1 VNSSVSW
8 PFPARTYNYSLELSS
23 LEWMF
28 SETIRILVAAMKR
41 VPLLVLFFL
50 LLAAGTSGLAQ
61 KRITD
66 ISGIGPAYGQKLAE
80 AGIKTQDQLLKAA
93 SARRDRE
100 TLAEKTG
107 ISGTLLL
114 KWVNRADL
122 ARIKGLGREY
132 ADLLEA
138 AGVDSPKELAR
149 RNPQNLLDQLKQL
162 NDQKRLVRKLP
173 TSAQIERWL
182 TRAKELTSAVEE

>member
-1 VNSSVSW
+1 
-8 PFPARTYNYSLELSS
+8 
-23 LEWMF
+23 
-28 SETIRILVAAMKR
+28 MKR